1 MDGKQRES
9 TSKIQP
15 QEPSGDIGFII
26 DVNAQEFIAPGTM
39 ADKMTDRIK
48 RFCGNHGLAVP
59 TAHREIMS
67 TVARSIVRFTLLR
80 PLDGADRLH
89 CGKELLVC
97 ESGSIAA

>member
-1 MDGKQRES
+1 MGMWLVEECRREGAWEGVVYANEELTKLAES
-9 TSKIQP
+9 
-15 QEPSGDIGFII
+15 SGDIGSII

-67 TVARSIVRFTLLR
+67 TVVRSLATAY
-80 PLDGADRLH
+80 ADAIRNIH
-89 CGKELLVC
+89 H
-97 ESGSIAA
+97 AAGV